1 MTKIA
6 FLYDELNPS
15 VRLCG
20 YEQLRFLEDQ
30 KEVSVT
36 FIKFKELTRAHCKEH
51 DIFFFIRNTSA
62 FSCRIAHFLH
72 YNKKFIIYILDDDL
86 LEIPKNL
93 ASSNYYNQDHIKNR
107 IYSML
112 KICDIFL
119 SPSIELLK
127 KYQSITNRTIRIE
140 EPALFYNMKTSH
152 KKQSETIHIGFA
164 GSIDRTSDVN
174 TILTDV
180 IIALKKK
187 YQEKISFDIMGIE
200 PNSRLDS
207 YCNYYEYQEDYTSYQ
222 NCMQKLDLTI
232 GLAPMPKTE
241 FHSCKHY
248 NKYIE
253 YGALGIIGIYS
264 NVIPYRKVIH
274 NYKNGILC
282 ENTFDSWF
290 SSISYLIEHPELYID
305 LQKNISRD
313 MKENYELSVVSYQ
326 LLDSIPELTTY
337 FSSKNVIYPFKFIKF
352 ISFLEQV
359 KDTILFHKWKIFS
372 RIFEKFI
379 FR

>member
-6 FLYDELNPS
+6 FLYEELNPS

-20 YEQLRFLEDQ
+20 YEQLKFLAEQ
-30 KEVSVT
+30 NKVSVT
-36 FIKFKELTRAHCKEH
+36 FIKFKELTRAHCKEN

-72 YNKKFIIYILDDDL
+72 YYKKLIIYILDDDL
-86 LEIPKNL
+86 LEIPENL
-93 ASSNYYNQDHIKNR
+93 ASSNYYRQGHIKKR

-119 SPSIELLK
+119 SPSIELLQ
-127 KYQSITNRTIRIE
+127 KYESITNRTIRIE
-140 EPALFYNMKTSH
+140 EPALFYNVKTSD
-152 KKQSETIHIGFA
+152 KKNPTTIHIGFA

-174 TILTDV
+174 IILTDV

-187 YQEKISFDIMGIE
+187 YEKKISFDIMGIE
-200 PNSRLDS
+200 PNSMLSS
-207 YCNYYEYQEDYTSYQ
+207 YCSYHPYQEDYISYQ
-222 NCMQKLDLTI
+222 NYMQRLDLTI

-264 NVIPYRKVIH
+264 NVVPYTKVIH
-274 NYKNGILC
+274 NYRNGILC
-282 ENTFDSWF
+282 DNTFDSWF
-290 SSISYLIEHPELYID
+290 SSISYLIEHPELYIH

-313 MKENYELSVVSYQ
+313 MKKNYELSVVSYQ

-337 FSSKNVIYPFKFIKF
+337 LSSKNMIYPFKLIKF

-379 FR
+379 LR